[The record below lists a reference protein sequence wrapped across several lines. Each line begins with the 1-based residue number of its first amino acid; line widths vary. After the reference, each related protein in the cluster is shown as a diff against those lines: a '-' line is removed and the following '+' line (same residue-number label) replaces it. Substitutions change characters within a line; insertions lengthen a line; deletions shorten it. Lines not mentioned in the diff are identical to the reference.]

1 MKPETGFSLRIMLQI
16 KKDGDPNSTA
26 QIFDF
31 DIDADR
37 EGVSE
42 HFNNV
47 TLKIVYSV
55 HDKNYDYIAL
65 DISVEDPEKWIRVE
79 SDMPEYN
86 KNFEPDYVDLSSYVK
101 NIEELEAFK
110 VRIVAVTNASN
121 KAGKTAWIDFLGIHV
136 E

>member
-1 MKPETGFSLRIMLQI
+1 M
-16 KKDGDPNSTA
+16 
-26 QIFDF
+26 
-31 DIDADR
+31 
-37 EGVSE
+37 
-42 HFNNV
+42 
-47 TLKIVYSV
+47 